1 MTPTRSSASSAPS
14 VLSPRRQPGSCP
26 MDLHTLFSELALARR
41 LAHANLETGDRQAH
55 EEAQALA
62 LSLDRQ
68 LTERLKVEVPF

>member
-1 MTPTRSSASSAPS
+1 
-14 VLSPRRQPGSCP
+14 LSYGSP
-26 MDLHTLFSELALARR
+26 HPFSELALARR
-41 LAHANLETGDRQAH
+41 LAHANLEAGDRQAH

>member
-1 MTPTRSSASSAPS
+1 MTPTSGSASSAPP

-26 MDLHTLFSELALARR
+26 VDLHTLFSELALARQ
-41 LAHANLETGDRQAH
+41 LAHANLEAGNRQAH

-62 LSLDRQ
+62 IDLDRQ